1 MAINLLKGFLG
12 SLILTVTP
20 VGTAMSAAPD
30 YGTDVSSPEGALFK
44 MIKNSSTTVDTKTEW
59 NYDGQKFYSQQE
71 LDGYIMQNNKVETM
85 QTSSNPGKIINDY
98 QYRTLDPEKVYD
110 IDFNNYQLIYRDA
123 YGNATL
129 SKDIA
134 LETYTKNITSK
145 YSYDA
150 INWFDSP
157 EEAKAGF
164 IYKGGLH
171 KSLYY
176 YVNGRYYNAF
186 NSADQKALKSVLTE
200 GYSLAPSNFTGQVPI
215 YGTRDSLRNIIAN
228 NFRTFWT
235 NANNINEP
243 LNYANFLA
251 TKTTQKI
258 FLSPGNGNLIKV
270 SVNKGSQKF
279 YYAGE
284 TVEIGDTEGKFNMA
298 DFTSRN
304 GWKSHKQSDDGWNSV
319 GKYYY
324 TRTFSSGGKTYDLT
338 YMPTNSG
345 IGWKFSDFNWERVAA
360 SNKYDST
367 ILLYDNDIKSTTK
380 KELYR
385 WEKLPI
391 NITRPQEI
399 PTQYVRQAYDL
410 WFNSFYE
417 EKFLKL
423 DKVDENGVPYNKYGV
438 KADVLYDVNGKQ
450 GHRYSLNES
459 VKYYEESL
467 KPQILA
473 GPTATNEK
481 GEITYKL
488 RDDFY
493 ATKAQV
499 DNYLFLTGIVDTRLM
514 YTYLDVQ
521 DISSQDG
528 LALAMTE
535 ADARE
540 KQFQYEK
547 GILLKKYFA
556 FDVFGNSVISAE
568 SREDAIAKLHKTI
581 TLTGKYINRKEIAS
595 WDNGVMAY
603 DNIIQDGIYSV
614 YRIYS
619 QIRADQGL
627 IPYIYFDSYH
637 SALVAIK
644 AGINKEINITT
655 TTVNIYLYVYLDK
668 NGNKHSYTYTSDEEI
683 NAIVA
688 EIMQLR

>member
-1 MAINLLKGFLG
+1 MAINLLKGLLG
-12 SLILTVTP
+12 SLILTATP
-20 VGTAMSAAPD
+20 VGTTMSTVPD
-30 YGTDVSSPEGALFK
+30 YSADVISPEGALFK
-44 MIKNSSTTVDTKTEW
+44 MIKNSSTTVDMKTEW

-71 LDGYIMQNNKVETM
+71 LDSYIMQNNKVETI

-98 QYRTLDPEKVYD
+98 QYRTLDPTKVYD

-134 LETYTKNITSK
+134 LETYTKNINLK

-186 NSADQKALKSVLTE
+186 NHADQKALKSVLTE
-200 GYSLAPSNFTGQVPI
+200 GYNLAPSDFTGQIPI
-215 YGTRDSLRNIIAN
+215 YGTRDSLRNVVAN
-228 NFRTFWT
+228 NFRTTWT
-235 NANNINEP
+235 NVNNINEP

-251 TKTTQKI
+251 TTTSQTI
-258 FLSPGNGNLIKV
+258 FISPGNDNLIKV
-270 SVNKGSQKF
+270 RVNGGSQKT

-284 TVEIGDTEGKFNMA
+284 TVEIFDPERKFTNW
-298 DFTSRN
+298 DFTYRS
-304 GWKSHKQSDDGWNSV
+304 GWKPHVQMDDWIGSV

-324 TRTFSSGGKTYDLT
+324 TRTFSSGNNTYELT
-338 YMPTNSG
+338 YLPVKSG
-345 IGWKFSDFNWERVAA
+345 SAWHFNNFNWERVAT

-367 ILLYDNDIKSTTK
+367 MMLYDNDVRSVTK

-385 WEKLPI
+385 WENLPI
-391 NITRPQEI
+391 NITRPSEI

-410 WFNSFYE
+410 WFNNFYE
-417 EKFLKL
+417 EKFLNL
-423 DKVDENGVPYNKYGV
+423 DKVDKNGVPYNEYGV
-438 KADVLYDVNGKQ
+438 KADILYDVNGQQ
-450 GHRYSLNES
+450 GYKYSLNES
-459 VKYYEESL
+459 AKYYEETL
-467 KPQILA
+467 KPQILV
-473 GPTATNEK
+473 GPTATNAD

-493 ATKAQV
+493 ATKSQL
-499 DNYLFLTGIVDTRLM
+499 DDYLFLTGIVDTRLM

-547 GILLKKYFA
+547 EILLKKYFA

-568 SREDAIAKLHKTI
+568 SREDAIAKLHQTI

-595 WDNGVMAY
+595 WDNGVMSY
-603 DNIIQDGIYSV
+603 DNIIQDGVYNV

-619 QIRADQGL
+619 QLRADQGL
-627 IPYIYFDSYH
+627 IPYIYFDSYN

-644 AGINKEINITT
+644 AGINHEIKITT
-655 TTVNIYLYVYLDK
+655 TTVNVYLYVYLDK

-688 EIMQLR
+688 EIMQLS